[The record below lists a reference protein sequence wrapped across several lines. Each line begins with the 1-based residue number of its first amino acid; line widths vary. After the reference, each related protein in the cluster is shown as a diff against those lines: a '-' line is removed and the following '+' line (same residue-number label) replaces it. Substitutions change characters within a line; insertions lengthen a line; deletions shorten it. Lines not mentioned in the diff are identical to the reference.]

1 MEPTDADWL
10 DANALPDTLIALLG
24 ELGRCYV
31 PVMLANARALN
42 EGKKTVECE
51 VAGLP
56 WVQDAFPYQGRCVVW
71 LRQSYSAL
79 DPQSRAKIDRA
90 LAGTGCDALFN

>member
-1 MEPTDADWL
+1 
-10 DANALPDTLIALLG
+10 
-24 ELGRCYV
+24 
-31 PVMLANARALN
+31 
-42 EGKKTVECE
+42 VECE

-71 LRQSYSAL
+71 LRQSYNAL